1 MIDLS
6 VKYLGLSLKNPL
18 IVGSCGLT
26 NSVEDVKALEK
37 NGAGAVVLKS
47 IFEEEIR
54 LEYEKEMSNVAFD
67 ESNLEYYDYFD
78 YQIKENNVKK
88 YIQLI
93 EACKKEIKIPIIASV
108 NCTSSAEWTFFAKK
122 IQKAGA
128 DALELNAFIMPSDL
142 TRSSEETENI
152 YFKLIENVKKEVSI
166 PISLKISYYFSNVA
180 SMIKKLSDTGIA
192 GIVLFN
198 RFYSPDIDIENRKI
212 ISTHVLSSP
221 AELSISL
228 RWIAIMANRVSC
240 DLAASTGVHDG
251 KDVIKQLLVGADA
264 VQAVS
269 TFYKNGTSHIATM
282 LNEIGVWM
290 KDNNYNSISEF
301 KGSMSQIKSQNP
313 AAIERVQFM
322 KYFGD
327 MKK

>member
-93 EACKKEIKIPIIASV
+93 EACKKEVKIPIIASV
-108 NCTSSAEWTFFAKK
+108 NCTTSSEWTFFAKK

-142 TRSSEETENI
+142 TRTAEETENI
-152 YFKLIENVKKEVSI
+152 YFKLIENVKKEVTI

-180 SMIKKLSDTGIA
+180 SMIKRLSDTGIA

-198 RFYSPDIDIENRKI
+198 RFYSPDIDIENRKV

-269 TFYKNGTSHIATM
+269 TFYKNGTSYISTM
-282 LNEIGVWM
+282 LHEIEDWM
-290 KDNNYNSISEF
+290 KENSYSSISEF
-301 KGSMSQIKSQNP
+301 KGSMRQAKSLNP

>member
-6 VKYLGLSLKNPL
+6 VKYLGLSLRNPL

-26 NSVEDVKALEK
+26 NSVEDIKALEK

-54 LEYEKEMSNVAFD
+54 LEYEKEMNNVSFD
-67 ESNLEYYDYFD
+67 DSNLEYYDYFD
-78 YQIKENNVKK
+78 YQIKENNIKK
-88 YIQLI
+88 YIELI
-93 EACKKEIKIPIIASV
+93 AACKKEMKIPIIASV
-108 NCTSSAEWTFFAKK
+108 NCTTSSEWTFFAKK
-122 IQKAGA
+122 IQNAGA

-142 TRSSEETENI
+142 TRTAEETENI
-152 YFKLIENVKKEVSI
+152 YFKLIENVKKEVNI
-166 PISLKISYYFSNVA
+166 PISLKISYYFSNLA
-180 SMIKKLSDTGIA
+180 SMIKRLSDTGVS

-198 RFYSPDIDIENRKI
+198 RFYSPDIDIENRKV

-221 AELSISL
+221 SDLSISL
-228 RWIAIMANRVSC
+228 RWIAIMANRVNC

-269 TFYKNGTSHIATM
+269 TFYKNGASYISIM
-282 LNEIGVWM
+282 LNEIEDWM
-290 KDNNYNSISEF
+290 KDNNYKSISEF
-301 KGSMSQIKSQNP
+301 KGSMSQSASQNP

-327 MKK
+327 MKR